1 MFDWERRTQIIVLVL
16 VGALLFGGG
25 FKLAKMD
32 SASTVEISGE
42 QEGQEESQPD
52 KIYVHV
58 AGAVKNPGVYI
69 FDSGARV
76 NEAVKEALPLPE
88 AYLDG
93 LNLAALLEDGVRI
106 EVPVNPALAAGTPED
121 AAAVLSGR
129 AAPNLFASGGGS
141 GKVNINTASAAE
153 LDTLPGIGPA
163 YAERI
168 ISYREEHGSFSSI
181 EELQEVSGIGPK
193 TFEKLKDMVSIY

>member
-1 MFDWERRTQIIVLVL
+1 MFDWERRTQIIVFVL

-32 SASTVEISGE
+32 SAPTLEIIGE
-42 QEGQEESQPD
+42 QEWQEESQPD

-58 AGAVKNPGVYI
+58 AGAVKNPGVYT

-76 NEAVKEALPLPE
+76 NDAVKEALPLPE

-93 LNLAALLEDGVRI
+93 LNLAALLEDGVRV
-106 EVPVNPALAAGTPED
+106 EVPVNPALAAGSED

-129 AAPNLFASGGGS
+129 PAPNLAASGAGS
-141 GKVNINTASAAE
+141 GKVNINTATAEE